1 MVKIEKYN
9 PKWKDQFIALKKMII
24 ENIGDLILKV
34 EHVGSTSV
42 EGLAAKPIID
52 LDIVIEDNSKLPAVI
67 KGLKKLGYIHQGNL
81 GIEGREAFKKV
92 SEDRFQNHHLYVC
105 PQDGRGYLEHI
116 ALRDYLR
123 NNKKARIE
131 YGKLKRKL
139 ADKFPYQVEKYCNA
153 KSKFIAQILAETIY
167 DDKY

>member
-9 PKWKDQFIALKKMII
+9 PKWKDQFIELKMMII

-52 LDIVIEDNSKLPAVI
+52 LDIVIEDYSKLPAVI
-67 KGLKKLGYIHQGNL
+67 KGLEKLGYIHQGNL
-81 GIEGREAFKKV
+81 GIEGREAFEKV
-92 SEDRFQNHHLYVC
+92 SEDSYQNHHLYVC

-123 NNKKARIE
+123 TNKKAREE
-131 YGKLKRKL
+131 YGKLKRTL
-139 ADKFPYQVEKYCNA
+139 ADEFPHQVEKYCDA
-153 KSKFIAQILAETIY
+153 KSKLIAQILAETIY
-167 DDKY
+167 NDKN